1 MECYG
6 KFKRKAVVLFLGV
19 LIVSL
24 LPGWC
29 NGEIPSKPVSG
40 VTGGVTVLPP
50 VKPDS
55 GPQAF
60 PNDVKSNLPVFTM
73 NYARVQLPFEITLWV
88 LLASF
93 AKIGEQ
99 RTHLFKH
106 TPLTPSKN
114 MTTISAS
121 CHCEK
126 VCHFTCA

>member
-1 MECYG
+1 MERFG
-6 KFKRKAVVLFLGV
+6 KVKRKAVVLFLGIV
-19 LIVSL
+19 IVSL

-29 NGEIPSKPVSG
+29 NGEIPPKPVSG

-60 PNDVKSNLPVFTM
+60 PDEEKSNLPVFSM

-99 RTHLFKH
+99 RKHLCANTHHLHKA
-106 TPLTPSKN
+106 
-114 MTTISAS
+114 TI
-121 CHCEK
+121 
-126 VCHFTCA
+126 